1 VDLWD
6 LTKLLFRRWYAFLPL
21 LLVSVAIVVLITN
34 GVKPDYSASG
44 HLQLIPPAG
53 ATSSGT
59 SATTT
64 TKKVSN
70 PWMDLGFQALGNA
83 VVLKV
88 QDKQVLDGLA
98 AAGYTTSFTVTIEYN
113 TTYFSI
119 EAVGTTSDQAT
130 RTVQRLMKILDQQVT
145 SQQAQ
150 FGVSKQDSITTLA
163 LDSGDKVKVVTSKM
177 KRVLIVTGGAAV
189 LLSAAATIALD
200 ALLRRRSR
208 RRAGSTTEAESDQTA
223 PVAMARTGSGRSGAA
238 RSEAGAVGSRRAS
251 NGVRDG
257 ALVGASGQ
265 ANGGQS
271 NGSLSNGVPSMSGS
285 AGNSARADNLPAGV
299 VRDNRTFRSEH
310 APDSQHAAP
319 DVDATVILPMPFS
332 HSNREDKSKG
342 R

>member
-6 LTKLLFRRWYAFLPL
+6 LTKVLFRRWYAFLPL
-21 LLVSVAIVVLITN
+21 LLVSVAAVVLVSHD
-34 GVKPDYSASG
+34 VKPDYKADG

-53 ATSSGT
+53 SASTST
-59 SATTT
+59 TTT
-64 TKKVSN
+64 TKKISN

-88 QDKQVLDGLA
+88 QDKKTLDGLV
-98 AAGYTTSFTVTIEYN
+98 AAGYTDSFTVTIEYN

-119 EAVGTTSDQAT
+119 EAVGKTSDQAT
-130 RTVQRLMKILDQQVT
+130 GTVQRLMKLLDQEVT
-145 SQQAQ
+145 TEQTQ

-163 LDSGDKVKVVTSKM
+163 LDAGDKVQVVTSKK
-177 KRVLIVTGGAAV
+177 KRVLIVAGGVAL

-200 ALLRRRSR
+200 AMLRRRSR
-208 RRAGSTTEAESDQTA
+208 RSRTITETESDQTA
-223 PVAMARTGSGRSGAA
+223 PVAVVRTGSA
-238 RSEAGAVGSRRAS
+238 RSEAGVAGSRRAA
-251 NGVRDG
+251 NGGRDA

-271 NGSLSNGVPSMSGS
+271 NGSLSSGLAS
-285 AGNSARADNLPAGV
+285 LSSSPAIAGHSARSDNLPPGV

-310 APDSQHAAP
+310 ALDSQRAVQ

-332 HSNREDKSKG
+332 HSATREDKSKG